1 MTIDMVV
8 ANTYFDFD
16 DYKDPVKTYI
26 DDRFL
31 YRLIPNFE
39 KTNTAYIQ

>member
-16 DYKDPVKTYI
+16 DYDDPVKSYI

-31 YRLIPNFE
+31 FNLLPGFKKQNMV
-39 KTNTAYIQ
+39 YIQ